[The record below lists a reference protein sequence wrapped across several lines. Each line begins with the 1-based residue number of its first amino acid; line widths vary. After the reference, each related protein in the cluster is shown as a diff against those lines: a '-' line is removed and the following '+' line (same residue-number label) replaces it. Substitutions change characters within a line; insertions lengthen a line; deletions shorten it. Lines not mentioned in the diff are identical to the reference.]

1 MNNYKW
7 VLCENKINT
16 INEIMTGLIDVEIT
30 EFLIVNLEDAETSE
44 LDEYEI
50 SDLREFVIRED
61 IKLFK
66 KVFDNYK

>member
-16 INEIMTGLIDVEIT
+16 INEIMTGLTDVETT

-50 SDLREFVIRED
+50 SDLREFVIKED

-66 KVFDNYK
+66 KVFDNDK